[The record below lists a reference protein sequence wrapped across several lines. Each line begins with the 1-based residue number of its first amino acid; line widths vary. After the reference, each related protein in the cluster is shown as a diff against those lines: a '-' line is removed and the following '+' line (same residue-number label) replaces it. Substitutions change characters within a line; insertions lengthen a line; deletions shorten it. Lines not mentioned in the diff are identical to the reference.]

1 MSAEN
6 SPETAATPA
15 PEPPIAEP
23 EPTPAVEP
31 PPAIEGLETPLGV
44 PPSFTD
50 RHPEVL
56 VGAAFVGGV
65 VAATLLRRRG
75 D

>member
-1 MSAEN
+1 VSAEN
-6 SPETAATPA
+6 SPETAETPA
-15 PEPPIAEP
+15 PEPSAAEP
-23 EPTPAVEP
+23 QTPPAVP
-31 PPAIEGLETPLGV
+31 PPAIEGLQEPLGV
-44 PPSFTD
+44 PPSFAD

-65 VAATLLRRRG
+65 VIATLLRRRG